1 MLIQTPMFAAMCIDE
16 EYRSANSPDAIF
28 GQSRNRDG
36 WMATEKC
43 MHRTVGLNSDC
54 HNRFDLCE
62 SALRARLADSQDR
75 IACEGGSLDRN
86 IKPRGGTLLLLSGS
100 FQDDPYRMM
109 KHRAYDRK
117 VRNSRFCGEIPFDA
131 KDWTKVKSTRKCA
144 HRARIGGCPWIMSSS
159 RHLLVPNANEP
170 LHFTRTQHFVFGARF
185 SGTGLPARHAIFQQA
200 EPSEQCVKPALSK

>member
-1 MLIQTPMFAAMCIDE
+1 MCIDE

-86 IKPRGGTLLLLSGS
+86 FKPRGGTLLLLSGS

-109 KHRAYDRK
+109 KHRALRPKGTELQVLRRDPFRCQ
-117 VRNSRFCGEIPFDA
+117 RLDESEIPRANALTVPESAAALGSCLRHA
-131 KDWTKVKSTRKCA
+131 KY
-144 HRARIGGCPWIMSSS
+144 
-159 RHLLVPNANEP
+159 LLVPNANEP
-170 LHFTRTQHFVFGARF
+170 LQFTRTQHFVFGARF
-185 SGTGLPARHAIFQQA
+185 PGRDSRQPMQSSSK
-200 EPSEQCVKPALSK
+200 PSPPNDA

>member
-1 MLIQTPMFAAMCIDE
+1 MLIQTPIFAAMCIDE
-16 EYRSANSPDAIF
+16 EYRSANSLDAIF

-43 MHRTVGLNSDC
+43 MRRTVGLNSDC

-86 IKPRGGTLLLLSGS
+86 FKPRGGTLLLLSGS
-100 FQDDPYRMM
+100 FQDDPYRMV

-144 HRARIGGCPWIMSSS
+144 HRARIGGGPWIMSSS
-159 RHLLVPNANEP
+159 RQASPRAQRERAPTIHSNTTLCVWGVI
-170 LHFTRTQHFVFGARF
+170 FRK
-185 SGTGLPARHAIFQQA
+185 GLPATHAIIQQA
-200 EPSEQCVKPALSK
+200 EPSE